1 MTKYIWGAE
10 IGVDNENDLYEIL
23 YMRLFNRC
31 TFHIEYNTDTIYHH
45 RFPRK
50 NVYDGYPTHSD
61 VTKCFVFPYK
71 HD

>member
-23 YMRLFNRC
+23 YTLDRSIVAHYILSIIQ
-31 TFHIEYNTDTIYHH
+31 TQYII
-45 RFPRK
+45 RFPRR

-61 VTKCFVFPYK
+61 VTKCFVFP
-71 HD
+71 

>member
-10 IGVDNENDLYEIL
+10 IGVDNENDLYTKYYNIL
-23 YMRLFNRC
+23 SIIQAQY
-31 TFHIEYNTDTIYHH
+31 II
-45 RFPRK
+45 RFPRR
-50 NVYDGYPTHSD
+50 NVYDGYPTQSD